1 MSREASTHHADGSSE
16 GTALPP
22 GAERV
27 EQATG
32 LEWSAIA
39 AAFDEAG
46 GESAGH
52 TELARA
58 IEPLLT
64 GRVDNP
70 GWWAQGATVAYEKS
84 IGRRVAGQSSA
95 GDFQVAAS
103 RTLAGERGELRS
115 RTAAEVVAAGQ
126 IAGLSVG
133 QDSRESDTLKR
144 LYWRTGLGEGAKLE
158 VAIEAKKDGKCLVT
172 LTATR
177 LVDDAQREAVRA
189 DLKVVL
195 AALG

>member
-16 GTALPP
+16 STALPP

-32 LEWSAIA
+32 LEWSAI
-39 AAFDEAG
+39 
-46 GESAGH
+46 
-52 TELARA
+52 T
-58 IEPLLT
+58 
-64 GRVDNP
+64 
-70 GWWAQGATVAYEKS
+70 
-84 IGRRVAGQSSA
+84 
-95 GDFQVAAS
+95 AS

-126 IAGLSVG
+126 VAGLSVG
-133 QDSRESDTLKR
+133 QDGRESNTPER
-144 LYWRTGLGEGAKLE
+144 LYWRTRLGEGVKLE

-172 LTATR
+172 LTAER

-189 DLKVVL
+189 DLR
-195 AALG
+195 AGCPGGPALP